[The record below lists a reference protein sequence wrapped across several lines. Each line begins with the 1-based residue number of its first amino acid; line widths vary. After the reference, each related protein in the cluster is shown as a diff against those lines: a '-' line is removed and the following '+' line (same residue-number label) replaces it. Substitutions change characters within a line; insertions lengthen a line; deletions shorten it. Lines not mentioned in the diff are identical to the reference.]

1 MQNHMDGWWLWAAR
15 DYHKHLGNRADDHLD
30 DWKYLG
36 HTQVGLIKNWSHL
49 ESDSLMEDDQ
59 CSKWQVSVCHI
70 TLWGSRIC
78 SHARL
83 VVLEDTLHLWT
94 HQAHRMTQYTDGRWQ
109 VLKVTITSGSRICCH
124 VGSAA
129 VEYTMLCLWLI
140 ESSVVCLNILWW
152 EEQEWTNIEIAHVI
166 CLEAES

>member
-36 HTQVGLIKNWSHL
+36 HAQVGLIKNWSHL
-49 ESDSLMEDDQ
+49 ESDPLMEDDQ
-59 CSKWQVSVCHI
+59 CSKWQDSVCHI

-109 VLKVTITSGSRICCH
+109 VLKVTVSHHPIRVQDLLPCRISCSWIYYVVPVTHREFSCVFEH
-124 VGSAA
+124 
-129 VEYTMLCLWLI
+129 
-140 ESSVVCLNILWW
+140 SVMGRTGVD
-152 EEQEWTNIEIAHVI
+152 
-166 CLEAES
+166 